1 MYPWMPHTASEV
13 YIGSSTSTSTYVSYS
28 THLTETIVSAAITKQ
43 TCRKE
48 DCTTR
53 TLATSSHPSF
63 QTTEQALSTE
73 YYEVRTYSYTTF
85 RREIIPPYAA
95 LGLAPIQFGFLTLVE
110 FVVIAGIAVLFR
122 RHKTRHGLKESGKH
136 SPYDMVGAK
145 GYFNGNNHP
154 HKVRKMSGVLK
165 RQIPVSTIL
174 IVIIAF
180 SAGVATGSYFG
191 PLLSQNRTMST
202 FTNVVTVPTTP
213 AQPSISTTSSI
224 LYSSSTS
231 TPQVRTS
238 ASQRPKWIS
247 SDTNVIPWTQ
257 ASSYL
262 NQYKTVEG
270 TIVYTKVSGSN
281 VFLDFHYPYQGYFY
295 AYIPSASNFGF
306 SPASFYLNKEVRVTG
321 TIVLYK
327 GSPEIIV
334 NSPSQIE
341 VAYMGFNYP

>member
-1 MYPWMPHTASEV
+1 MAGKFE
-13 YIGSSTSTSTYVSYS
+13 IKKDKAGKFRFN
-28 THLTETIVSAAITKQ
+28 LIAANG
-43 TCRKE
+43 
-48 DCTTR
+48 
-53 TLATSSHPSF
+53 
-63 QTTEQALSTE
+63 
-73 YYEVRTYSYTTF
+73 
-85 RREIIPPYAA
+85 EIIASSEAYESKEACINGIRA
-95 LGLAPIQFGFLTLVE
+95 VQKIAPTAQ
-110 FVVIAGIAVLFR
+110 
-122 RHKTRHGLKESGKH
+122 
-136 SPYDMVGAK
+136 GA
-145 GYFNGNNHP
+145 
-154 HKVRKMSGVLK
+154 LK
-165 RQIPVSTIL
+165 RQISLGTIL
-174 IVIIAF
+174 IVVIAF

-191 PLLSQNRTMST
+191 PLLSQNQIMST
-202 FTNVVTVPTTP
+202 LTNVVTVPTTP
-213 AQPSISTTSSI
+213 AQPSISTTSSSI

-231 TPQVRTS
+231 TSQVRTS

-262 NQYKTVEG
+262 NQHKTVEG